1 MIPKKKIVIIGGG
14 ITGIFSALY
23 LHKNSPKTQI
33 ILIESSKNIG
43 GNLRGFN
50 YEETYFDKGTYIFQ
64 ETGDSEIDN
73 IFESYSSD
81 KDFIKYEKGKGDII
95 GTIFQNRFQNYT
107 HYPDIREHSSLV
119 DSILKH
125 LRKNSNIKD
134 EWEYSEDLITICKN
148 RFGEKY
154 SKELELIFKNL
165 FKYDPNSLSS
175 FYLKLVGL
183 NRVVIS
189 DEKKWNIDFSDENHR
204 KVIGFPNQKKIPKG
218 FLHNRKSFY
227 SKKNGTYSFVEAF
240 EKKLKESGITVHK
253 ETRVV
258 QIDSNKK
265 SVEVKNNSNS
275 NVIFFDKLFIT
286 TGVLS
291 AVNLLNIKNK
301 ILKPKFLK
309 TTFFNVVLN
318 DKTNTDVFYLYNYD
332 SEINFYRLTNY
343 RAYSK
348 NENDKRITIECFDLI
363 EDNIKY
369 LEALLSY
376 FVKLGILK
384 NQNYKSVF
392 IETERNSL
400 PILTP
405 EYFKEFV
412 KLKSVLN
419 YIDSSICI
427 MGAGTGRNFNFY
439 RNEILINCKYQIK
452 NLLNN

>member
-1 MIPKKKIVIIGGG
+1 M
-14 ITGIFSALY
+14 
-23 LHKNSPKTQI
+23 
-33 ILIESSKNIG
+33 E
-43 GNLRGFN
+43 
-50 YEETYFDKGTYIFQ
+50 
-64 ETGDSEIDN
+64 
-73 IFESYSSD
+73 
-81 KDFIKYEKGKGDII
+81 
-95 GTIFQNRFQNYT
+95 
-107 HYPDIREHSSLV
+107 
-119 DSILKH
+119 
-125 LRKNSNIKD
+125 
-134 EWEYSEDLITICKN
+134 
-148 RFGEKY
+148 
-154 SKELELIFKNL
+154 
-165 FKYDPNSLSS
+165 
-175 FYLKLVGL
+175 
-183 NRVVIS
+183 
-189 DEKKWNIDFSDENHR
+189 
-204 KVIGFPNQKKIPKG
+204 
-218 FLHNRKSFY
+218 
-227 SKKNGTYSFVEAF
+227 VE
-240 EKKLKESGITVHK
+240 
-253 ETRVV
+253 
-258 QIDSNKK
+258 
-265 SVEVKNNSNS
+265 NNSNS

-363 EDNIKY
+363 EDNIQY

-439 RNEILINCKYQIK
+439 RNEILINCKNQIK
-452 NLLNN
+452 NLFNN